1 MKTTIVVILTLLLFN
16 TDSFTST
23 ISGGNNCAR
32 INDGPYIYQVNNKL
46 KAQWVED
53 GVYRQEL
60 ISPVNFHKLKETF
73 RFSFDYRDLTDTW
86 RLEPRHNHNYIGA
99 DSISVI
105 SDLHGNY
112 GAYTDLL
119 RGAGVIDENLNW
131 NFGKGHLVVLGDIF
145 DRGRMVTEILWHLFG
160 LEKQAAK
167 AGGKVHIVLGNHEFM
182 VLQNNLCNINE
193 KYRKVEEICGSC
205 YADFFSGET
214 VLGRWLRSKPVVI
227 TINDIIFV
235 HGGISSGLIQRKI
248 KINQINTTLNRMLN
262 AGSFKENY
270 DDEKILKFMN
280 GADGPLWFRGYF
292 DASEYSEVRID
303 SVLSFY
309 NKKHIV
315 VGHTPGR
322 ETRSL
327 FNNKILGVDTGI
339 MFDRPGEMLIYKK
352 GSFYKSCPAGRRIR
366 L

>member
-1 MKTTIVVILTLLLFN
+1 MKITFVVILYLLSFN
-16 TDSFTST
+16 MDSFASY
-23 ISGGNNCAR
+23 ISGGNNCDR

-46 KAQWVED
+46 KAQWIED
-53 GVYRQEL
+53 GVYRQVL
-60 ISPVNFHKLKETF
+60 LSPVNFLKIKETF

-86 RLEPRHNHNYIGA
+86 WLEPRHNQNYIGV

-145 DRGRMVTEILWHLFG
+145 DRGKMVTEILWHVFG

-167 AGGKVHIVLGNHEFM
+167 AGGKVHFVLGNHEYM
-182 VLQNNLCNINE
+182 VLQNNLCNINY
-193 KYRKVEEICGSC
+193 KYRKVEEICNSC
-205 YADFFSGET
+205 YADLLSRET

-235 HGGISSGLIQRKI
+235 HGGISTVLVQRKI
-248 KINQINTTLNRMLN
+248 KINQINRILSRMLN
-262 AGSFKENY
+262 EESIQDDYDENT
-270 DDEKILKFMN
+270 LRFMN

-292 DASEYSEVRID
+292 DAPVYNEGRID
-303 SVLSFY
+303 SILHFY

-327 FNNKILGVDTGI
+327 FNNKILGVDSGI
-339 MFDRPGEMLIYKK
+339 MFNLPGEILIYNK
-352 GSFYKSCPAGRRIR
+352 GSFYKSCPAGRRVR